1 MTSNP
6 ALKKFKLPLVV
17 AADVQPEPLESLYS
31 PQINKLNLND
41 RHLERD
47 SVAVSEFNDI
57 ALDDDAFSPVALTAQ
72 PGATSSDVTPFS
84 QKEVSNEKTT
94 GNNTAR
100 DEERRDTSTTPTPHP
115 GLTTLMDHPKSHKKT
130 ASTITIRST
139 HNKGASLLVNRLDLQ
154 EPSRSNRGSVDGHL
168 KLQEEFLRLHE
179 NQKDHSV
186 NLEAAIDWG
195 EPPFFVIMT
204 IV

>member
-1 MTSNP
+1 MTSTP

-17 AADVQPEPLESLYS
+17 AADVQPEPLDSLYS

-72 PGATSSDVTPFS
+72 PG
-84 QKEVSNEKTT
+84 QKEVSNEETT
-94 GNNTAR
+94 GNNIAR
-100 DEERRDTSTTPTPHP
+100 DEERKHTSTPITITPIPHP
-115 GLTTLMDHPKSHKKT
+115 AVTTLTDHPKSHKKT

-139 HNKGASLLVNRLDLQ
+139 HNKRASLL
-154 EPSRSNRGSVDGHL
+154 
-168 KLQEEFLRLHE
+168 
-179 NQKDHSV
+179 
-186 NLEAAIDWG
+186 
-195 EPPFFVIMT
+195 
-204 IV
+204 

>member
-1 MTSNP
+1 MP
-6 ALKKFKLPLVV
+6 ALKKFKLPPVV

-72 PGATSSDVTPFS
+72 PDAISSDATAIS
-84 QKEVSNEKTT
+84 QKEVSNEETT
-94 GNNTAR
+94 DINTAR
-100 DEERRDTSTTPTPHP
+100 HEGRKDTTPITITPIPHP
-115 GLTTLMDHPKSHKKT
+115 VVTTLMDHPKSHKKT

-139 HNKGASLLVNRLDLQ
+139 HNKRASLLINRLDLQ
-154 EPSRSNRGSVDGHL
+154 EPSKSNRGSVDGHL
-168 KLQEEFLRLHE
+168 KLQEEFHRLHE
-179 NQKDHSV
+179 HQKDSTS
-186 NLEAAIDWG
+186 NSEAAIDWG
-195 EPPFFVIMT
+195 E
-204 IV
+204 